1 MQLKD
6 CYRLLKVKDGAGL
19 EEVKKS
25 YRALAF
31 KLHPDLNPDDPQSAK
46 RFQQVNEAYVILK
59 RNLAENGANGT
70 RQSDVSDSKS
80 EFDKRA
86 REGFE
91 QQRRAQQKAKQ
102 EADRQKKQE
111 RARRTASAAY
121 KAHPNEQDVLQ
132 DILKDPFARQVFE
145 DIYSQIRSGRRAK
158 DVIRPQKPKTK
169 KKLQFEWG
177 DSKVDMDLTDGLWS
191 GTKNWFRSWMDD
203 QQDVYLPSGIL
214 RPGSKVRL
222 KVSQGW
228 SGKTVSVDVSLP
240 PDYVVGRPIRL
251 KGLGRKF
258 GPWIGDLY
266 VRLHI
271 RSGG

>member
-6 CYRLLKVKDGAGL
+6 CYRLLKVKEGAGL
-19 EEVKKS
+19 EDVKKS

-31 KLHPDLNPDDPQSAK
+31 QLHPDLNPGDPQAAK

-59 RNLAENGANGT
+59 RHLEESGGNGSRRTESSAG
-70 RQSDVSDSKS
+70 KS

-86 REGFE
+86 RDGFE
-91 QQRRAQQKAKQ
+91 QQRRAQKKARQDAEKQKQ
-102 EADRQKKQE
+102 QE
-111 RARRTASAAY
+111 RTRRAASAAY

-145 DIYSQIRSGRRAK
+145 DIYSQIRTGKRAK
-158 DVIRPQKPKTK
+158 DVIRPVKPKAK

-177 DSKVDMDLTDGLWS
+177 EHKVDMDLTDGLWS

-203 QQDVYLPSGIL
+203 EQDVYLPSGIL
-214 RPGSKVRL
+214 RPGSKIRL

-228 SGKTVSVDVSLP
+228 SGKAMAVDVSLP

-271 RSGG
+271 KTGA